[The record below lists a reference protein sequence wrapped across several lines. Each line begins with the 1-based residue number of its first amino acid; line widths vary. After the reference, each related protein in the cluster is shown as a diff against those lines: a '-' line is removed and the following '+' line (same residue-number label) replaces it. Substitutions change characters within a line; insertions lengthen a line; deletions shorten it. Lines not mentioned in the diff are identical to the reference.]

1 MVLAVAVTGIVK
13 YLFNCLAHV
22 CNGANYKGKEP
33 GHEYGPFASP
43 VTCNVSD
50 PGCLTATQREMACN
64 SAPGQG
70 GCVPFGKEVT
80 SNLSGGNPITQ
91 YRPNV
96 DMVING
102 TSDGHRYHDGYVVRW
117 TSVNAAG
124 DVRIWTY
131 GIGVNTSTQR
141 AVENQVASR
150 LLFEKIGIE
159 NAINVRSARP

>member
-1 MVLAVAVTGIVK
+1 M
-13 YLFNCLAHV
+13 
-22 CNGANYKGKEP
+22 
-33 GHEYGPFASP
+33 
-43 VTCNVSD
+43 
-50 PGCLTATQREMACN
+50 
-64 SAPGQG
+64 
-70 GCVPFGKEVT
+70 PFGKEVT